1 MIEAKKN
8 VISELEKE
16 RISNYVRDMLPEDL
30 EFLVRLIDSEVMSN
44 ELARREKLKSV
55 QIKAIQG
62 ILKLD

>member
-1 MIEAKKN
+1 MIEVKKN

-16 RISNYVRDMLPEDL
+16 RISNYVRDMLPEEL

>member
-16 RISNYVRDMLPEDL
+16 RISNYVRDMTKEEL
-30 EFLVRLIDSEVMSN
+30 EFLVRLIGAEVMSN

>member
-1 MIEAKKN
+1 MIEVKKN

-16 RISNYVRDMLPEDL
+16 RISNYVRDMLPEEL
-30 EFLVRLIDSEVMSN
+30 EFLVRLIDAEVMSN

>member
-16 RISNYVRDMLPEDL
+16 RISNYVRDMLPEEL
-30 EFLVRLIDSEVMSN
+30 EFLVRPIDSEVMSN

>member
-8 VISELEKE
+8 VISEIEKE
-16 RISNYVRDMLPEDL
+16 RISNYVRDMTREEL

>member
-16 RISNYVRDMLPEDL
+16 RISNYVRDMLPEEL

-62 ILKLD
+62 ILKTE

>member
-16 RISNYVRDMLPEDL
+16 RISNYVRDMTKEEL
-30 EFLVRLIDSEVMSN
+30 EFLVRLIDAEVMSN

>member
-16 RISNYVRDMLPEDL
+16 RISNYVRDMLPEEL
-30 EFLVRLIDSEVMSN
+30 EFLVRLIDAEVMSN

>member
-1 MIEAKKN
+1 MIEVKKN
-8 VISELEKE
+8 VISDLEKE
-16 RISNYVRDMLPEDL
+16 RISNYVRDMLPEEL
-30 EFLVRLIDSEVMSN
+30 EFLVRLIDAEVMSN

>member
-16 RISNYVRDMLPEDL
+16 RISNYVRDMLPEEL